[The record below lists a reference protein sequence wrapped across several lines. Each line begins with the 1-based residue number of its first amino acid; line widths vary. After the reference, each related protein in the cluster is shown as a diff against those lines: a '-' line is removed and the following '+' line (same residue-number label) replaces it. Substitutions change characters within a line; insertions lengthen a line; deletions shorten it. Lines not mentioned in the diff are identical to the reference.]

1 MWLKSLV
8 IYWPGHVCKRRTFG
22 NKQQH
27 LLNVFQSVV
36 EMIFLSSETKYD
48 PVTVTGG
55 TLCCDDGTMV
65 WRYKVDSYINLDL
78 VISYN
83 LMLKVLGFFHNIN
96 RQQQQVKC

>member
-1 MWLKSLV
+1 
-8 IYWPGHVCKRRTFG
+8 
-22 NKQQH
+22 
-27 LLNVFQSVV
+27 
-36 EMIFLSSETKYD
+36 MIFLSSETKYD

-55 TLCCDDGTMV
+55 TLCCDDGMMV

-96 RQQQQVKC
+96 RQQQQVLTTWIFFTVKLIQKLFILISKL

>member
-1 MWLKSLV
+1 
-8 IYWPGHVCKRRTFG
+8 
-22 NKQQH
+22 
-27 LLNVFQSVV
+27 
-36 EMIFLSSETKYD
+36 MIFLSSETKYD

-55 TLCCDDGTMV
+55 RLCCDDGMMV

-96 RQQQQVKC
+96 RQQQQVLTTWIFFTVKLIQKLFILISKL